1 MLRKKK
7 KKAEEVR
14 WLITFADLI
23 TLLFCF
29 FVYLSLF
36 SKPSVNLDTQFKI
49 TENVLRILG
58 EIMPVT
64 VLSSVQSLKD
74 QNFSSEALLIEQI
87 EKLLGDENAAEF
99 KNQII
104 LESVSDKIV
113 QESDRIAKIRVHLS
127 EPLLDDLEV
136 PLFFTGSARKG
147 PVNPALCNEKGLTQQ
162 QDAFNR
168 FDYLLPTESIII
180 PEGEKSGS
188 TYLCLVDDQLYEST
202 ESILVQIGNVRGNVD
217 RGAIISQNVVIEDN
231 EFPPEAEFSLKRRE
245 IYEGR
250 VSITAKMNRISGL
263 KSEIPLR
270 FLGSAKEGVDFRLI
284 DPPKITIYPFTEK
297 GSVLLDVIQEDVPLY
312 ATRTLIVE
320 MEDNQLRNV
329 QAGSLRR
336 QVNTIIGALEMK
348 DCSGINRFLREN
360 RDVFAS
366 FELNASKSRC
376 ILSLP
381 SDFLFESGS
390 ADLKQKHLDNLGRFM
405 REIRTRYELEGDV
418 IRVEGHTDDVPMGKK
433 LKYSN
438 NWELSVARATN
449 VGVFMIEKN
458 GYDPDLI
465 SITGHAD
472 TRPRISYTSET
483 GQRKLGKALKQA
495 RKANRRVDLIFARPA
510 ASEQIRRFFPEQE

>member
-7 KKAEEVR
+7 KKSAEVR

-36 SKPSVNLDTQFKI
+36 SKPSVSLETQFRI
-49 TENVLRILG
+49 TDSVLRILG
-58 EIMPVT
+58 DVMPINV
-64 VLSSVQSLKD
+64 VSSVQSIKD
-74 QNFSSEALLIEQI
+74 QTFPSEAYMVEQI
-87 EKLLGDENAAEF
+87 ENLLGEKDAAEF
-99 KNQII
+99 KNQIV
-104 LESVSDKIV
+104 LESVSDLMIPESSKI
-113 QESDRIAKIRVHLS
+113 ANIRVQLS
-127 EPLLDDLEV
+127 EPLLEDLEV
-136 PLFFTGSARKG
+136 PLLFGGSARKG
-147 PVNPALCNEKGLTQQ
+147 PVNPGLCNEEGLVQQ
-162 QDAFNR
+162 LESLYR
-168 FDYLLPTESIII
+168 FDYLLPSESIII
-180 PEGEKSGS
+180 PEGEQSAS
-188 TYLCLVDDQLYEST
+188 IYLCLVDDQMYEST

-217 RGAIISQNVVIEDN
+217 RGAIISRNIVIEDN
-231 EFPPEAEFSLKRRE
+231 EIPPEVAFSMKKRE

-250 VSITAKMNRISGL
+250 VSITVTLNRISGL

-270 FLGSAKEGVDFRLI
+270 FLGTATEGVDFRLI
-284 DPPKITIYPFTEK
+284 DPPQVTIFPFTEK
-297 GSVLLDVIQEDVPLY
+297 GSILLDIIQEDVPLY

-320 MEDNQLRNV
+320 MEDDKLRNV
-329 QAGSLRR
+329 QSGSVTR

-360 RDVFAS
+360 HDIFAS

-390 ADLKQKHLDNLGRFM
+390 AQLKEKHLKKLGRFM

-433 LKYSN
+433 ANFAN

-458 GYDPDLI
+458 GYDPNLI

-472 TRPRISYTSET
+472 TRPRTSYTNDS
-483 GQRKLGKALKQA
+483 GKRKQGSVLRQA
-495 RKANRRVDLIFARPA
+495 RHANRRVDLIFARPA

>member
-1 MLRKKK
+1 MLGKKK
-7 KKAEEVR
+7 KKTGEVR

-36 SKPSVNLDTQFKI
+36 SKPTVNLDTQFKI
-49 TENVLRILG
+49 SDNALRILG
-58 EIMPVT
+58 EVMPFS
-64 VLSSVQSLKD
+64 VLSSVQTLKD
-74 QNFSSEALLIEQI
+74 KNFSSEALLIEQI
-87 EKLLGDENAAEF
+87 EKLLGDKNAAEF

-104 LESVSDKIV
+104 LESISDMMVHESDKIV
-113 QESDRIAKIRVHLS
+113 KIRVHLS
-127 EPLLDDLEV
+127 EPLLENLEV
-136 PLFFTGSARKG
+136 PLLFAGSARKG
-147 PVNPALCNEKGLTQQ
+147 PVNTALCNEKGLTIEL
-162 QDAFNR
+162 DVLSR

-180 PEGEKSGS
+180 PEGEKSGW

-202 ESILVQIGNVRGNVD
+202 EAILVQIGNLKGNVD
-217 RGAIISQNVVIEDN
+217 RGAIISQKVVIEDN
-231 EFPPEAEFSLKRRE
+231 ELPPEAEFSLKRRE

-270 FLGSAKEGVDFRLI
+270 FLGSAREGIDFRLI

-297 GSVLLDVIQEDVPLY
+297 GSILLDVIQKDVSLY

-320 MEDNQLRNV
+320 IEEDQLKNV
-329 QAGSLRR
+329 QAGSLRT
-336 QVNTIIGALEMK
+336 QINTIIGALEMK
-348 DCSGINRFLREN
+348 DCSGIKSFLKEN
-360 RDVFAS
+360 RKIFSS

-390 ADLKQKHLDNLGRFM
+390 ADLKQKHLENLGRFLQ
-405 REIRTRYELEGDV
+405 EFRTRYKLEGDV

-433 LKYSN
+433 IKYSN

-458 GYDPDLI
+458 SYDPNLI

-472 TRPRISYTSET
+472 TRPRISYISKT
-483 GQRKLGKALKQA
+483 GQRKQGKALKQA
-495 RKANRRVDLIFARPA
+495 RKANRRVDLVFARPA
-510 ASEQIRRFFPEQE
+510 VTEEIRRFFP